1 MIYVKNVKPSV
12 VVLNGGVVVAPLE
25 VVQVDGN
32 DSGVKQLL
40 ENGQFVEAS
49 NNEIPTVVEAQPEDI
64 ESMTVA
70 ELKEYLKAKGVQF
83 DANAKKRRTADTGKG
98 SLNGMF

>member
-12 VVLNGGVVVAPLE
+12 VVLNGGVVIAPLE
-25 VVQVDGN
+25 VVQVDEN

-49 NNEIPTVVEAQPEDI
+49 ANEIPTVVEAQPVEID
-64 ESMTVA
+64 SMTVA
-70 ELKEYLKAKGVQF
+70 ELKEYLKAKGVAF
-83 DANAKKRRTADTGKG
+83 DANAKKDELLTLAQGA
-98 SLNGMF
+98 

>member
-12 VVLNGGVVVAPLE
+12 VVLNGSIVVAPLE

-49 NNEIPTVVEAQPEDI
+49 SNEIPTVVEAQPVDI

-70 ELKEYLKAKGVQF
+70 DLKEYLKAKGVQF
-83 DANAKKRRTADTGKG
+83 DANSKKDELLKLAQEA
-98 SLNGMF
+98 

>member
-49 NNEIPTVVEAQPEDI
+49 TNEIPTVVEAQPVEI

-70 ELKEYLKAKGVQF
+70 DLKEYLKAKGVQF
-83 DANAKKRRTADTGKG
+83 DANSKKDELLKLAQEA
-98 SLNGMF
+98 

>member
-12 VVLNGGVVVAPLE
+12 VVLNGSIVVAPLD
-25 VVQVDGN
+25 VVQVDEN

-49 NNEIPTVVEAQPEDI
+49 ANEIPTVVEAQPVEI

-70 ELKEYLKAKGVQF
+70 ELKEYLKAKGVAF
-83 DANAKKRRTADTGKG
+83 DANSKKDELLKLAQEA
-98 SLNGMF
+98 

>member
-12 VVLNGGVVVAPLE
+12 VVLNGGVVIAPLE

-40 ENGQFVEAS
+40 ENGQFVEATS
-49 NNEIPTVVEAQPEDI
+49 NEIPTVVEAQPVEID
-64 ESMTVA
+64 SMTVA
-70 ELKEYLKAKGVQF
+70 DLKEYLKAKGVAF
-83 DANAKKRRTADTGKG
+83 DANSKKDELLKLAQGA
-98 SLNGMF
+98 

>member
-12 VVLNGGVVVAPLE
+12 VVLNGSIVVAPLD
-25 VVQVDGN
+25 VVQVDEN
-32 DSGVKQLL
+32 DNGVKRLL

-49 NNEIPTVVEAQPEDI
+49 ANEIPTVVEAQPVEI

-70 ELKEYLKAKGVQF
+70 DLKEYLKAKGVQF
-83 DANAKKRRTADTGKG
+83 DANSKKDELLTLVKEA
-98 SLNGMF
+98 